1 MRHRALLAA
10 GAAAWTPA
18 SLSPAMWLD
27 ASDAT
32 TVTLDG
38 SSKVSAWADKSGN
51 GRGMSQGTAA
61 NRPTYADTRNGLSV
75 VTCAASVAQ
84 WMTGTTW
91 GPSTSAITIAAVIQN
106 YNSANAR
113 VAFSL
118 GSNNH
123 IGVTVRGDS
132 TGSVGALLGGV
143 AWLTTSTASTTNW
156 SQLIVRRTGGTNTVR
171 LNAADL
177 TVTGGGSSTPGAA
190 SGSMWIGG
198 DSTAKG
204 YWRIAEIVVVNGSA
218 LTGGDLTSLESY
230 LNQKWAVY

>member
-1 MRHRALLAA
+1 
-10 GAAAWTPA
+10 
-18 SLSPAMWLD
+18 MWLD
-27 ASDAT
+27 ASDAAT
-32 TVTLDG
+32 ITLDG

-51 GRGMSQGTAA
+51 GRGFSQGVAA

-106 YNSANAR
+106 YNSDGAR

-177 TVTGGGSSTPGAA
+177 SVTGGGSSTPGAA